1 MEERGELVSLRDT
14 PFPEA
19 LAISSKLGEPEE
31 EHILTTMETIQELTM
46 AAKVRTL
53 RASSD

>member
-1 MEERGELVSLRDT
+1 MEEKDELASLRDT

-31 EHILTTMETIQELTM
+31 EHILTTMETIRELTM
-46 AAKVRTL
+46 AARVRTL
-53 RASSD
+53 RESSV

>member
-1 MEERGELVSLRDT
+1 MGVEDDLEQFRNS

-19 LAISSKLGEPEE
+19 LAISSKPGEPGV
-31 EHILTTMETIQELTM
+31 EHTRTTMDTIRELTM
-46 AAKVRTL
+46 AARVRTL